1 MPLNQLMKI
10 LKSLEYEVHRKYKA
24 ELKGIFGSHARE
36 EASGSSDIDLL
47 VESDNGATLLDLSE
61 LGNFLE
67 EKLERKVDLVCQST
81 LLEEIRPYI
90 YNDLVLL

>member
-1 MPLNQLMKI
+1 MPLNQLMEI
-10 LKSLEYEVHRKYKA
+10 LKNLKHEVHQKYKA

-36 EASGSSDIDLL
+36 EANESSDIDLL
-47 VESDNGATLLDLSE
+47 VEFDNGATLLDLSE

-67 EKLERKVDLVCQST
+67 EKLQCKVDLVCQST
-81 LLEEIRPYI
+81 VREEIRPYI